1 MCLPRAFGDFTMWL
15 TIAAI
20 YCLVSWLIAAVL
32 VGLYRQTGAAVAA
45 QTGVKLASMQWR
57 IVLVAPLAMPIILY
71 VLMQELVFRVKQRRH
86 LAVLRK
92 VMNTVREYEFAKVNS
107 LHLAEPIQRRF
118 ERHTPAF
125 FQLGFN
131 LIGDYR
137 MKPQPVEVHDRIFL
151 SADGETLA
159 TICVLLKGGG
169 ESMITILS
177 DGTCV
182 HTSSSKN
189 PKPERDVQPSD
200 QICVTYLPDVSIEEQ
215 FREHQN
221 KVRQECANRGV
232 TVLEQHAE
240 QFREVLV
247 YDQRLFNRWR
257 HRHGDLDKLPPA
269 PDFRSLTGTALT
281 TVLA

>member
-1 MCLPRAFGDFTMWL
+1 MWL

-20 YCLVSWLIAAVL
+20 YCLASWLLAAVL
-32 VGLYRQTGAAVAA
+32 VGLYRQMGAAVAA
-45 QTGVKLASMQWR
+45 EKGVALGSLQWR
-57 IVLVAPLAMPIILY
+57 IVLCAPLAMPFILWFL
-71 VLMQELVFRVKQRRH
+71 VREIVFRIQRQRR
-86 LAVLRK
+86 LAVLRRT
-92 VMNTVREYEFAKVNS
+92 MNTLREYEFAKVNS

-151 SADGETLA
+151 SADGATLA
-159 TICVLLKGGG
+159 TICVLLNGGG
-169 ESMITILS
+169 ESMISILS

-189 PKPERDVQPSD
+189 PKPDRDVQPSD
-200 QICVTYLPDVSIEEQ
+200 QVCITYLPGVSIEEQ

-221 KVRQECANRGV
+221 TVRQQCTILGV
-232 TVLEQHAE
+232 TVLEQHAA

-247 YDQRLFNRWR
+247 YDQRIFNRWR
-257 HRHGDLDKLPPA
+257 HRHGEFDKTPPA

-281 TVLA
+281 TVIA